1 MATWSSFAPG
11 RATSWT
17 LTSTFGPARPQPP
30 AQPSRTQTRP
40 ASRRAATRSR
50 RDRATA
56 AASSRRG
63 RPPRSTGSTTM
74 PSSRGQT
81 VMTSRRS
88 TLGLL
93 DTGFGDKGL
102 ASFPISA
109 RRSLHSQICLLDA
122 LVGEQSLPRP
132 FQHHPPR
139 VEHVPTVARFERFG
153 HPLLDEQDGKLLEVV
168 DLLDPV
174 EDRVHQRRRQAHGRL
189 VEQEEAGTRRQ
200 AAPDGEHLLLAAREG
215 PRELTPA
222 LGERRKELEDA
233 GEVVGPPRARR
244 RRQRPHLEVLH
255 HGHGAED
262 LAALGNVG
270 DAEPGPLRGRE
281 AQEVAPLVD
290 DAPGGGRDRPRDR
303 LEEGR
308 LAGAVRAD
316 DGHELAVSD
325 LQRDLPQRAETAVG
339 DTEPANREHAPPTA
353 SRGRPR

>member
-11 RATSWT
+11 RATRWT

-122 LVGEQSLPRP
+122 LVGDQSLPRP

-153 HPLLDEQDGKLLEVV
+153 HPLLDE
-168 DLLDPV
+168 
-174 EDRVHQRRRQAHGRL
+174 
-189 VEQEEAGTRRQ
+189 
-200 AAPDGEHLLLAAREG
+200 PDGEHLLLAAREG
-215 PRELTPA
+215 PCELTPA

-244 RRQRPHLEVLH
+244 RRERPHLEVLH

-262 LAALGNVG
+262 LAAFGDVG
-270 DAEPGPLRGRE
+270 DGEPGPLRGRE

-290 DAPGGGRDRPRDR
+290 DAAGGGRDRPRDG

-316 DGHELAVSD
+316 DGHELAVPD

-339 DTEPANREHAPPTA
+339 DGEPANREHAPPTS